1 MIKHRLS
8 IVGALLA
15 LMFVWMMP
23 SPAAADVPPA
33 NDAFSSAQEVSGDS
47 GFASGTNAGAS
58 KEASEPDHAGKPGG
72 ASVWY
77 RWTPGRNG
85 RATVSTC
92 DSDFNTLLAV
102 YTGTSVDALTP
113 VASNDDACGLG
124 SSVTFSA
131 VGGTTYRIAVDGDAA
146 ASGDIGL
153 RWFLGPTNDDFSDA
167 QLLSGDSGAFAG
179 TTVGATKE
187 LGEPDHAGNP
197 GGASIWYRWV
207 APSNGPMTIDTCDSD
222 FDTTLA
228 VYTGTSVAA
237 LTAMASNDDACGA
250 LSRVSFLAVAG
261 AAYDI
266 AVDGYYGEWGDVA
279 GGWSR
284 TAIAPEALTV
294 PTVSGE
300 TRDGAT
306 LSATTGAWSGT
317 PPIAYA
323 FEWVRCDASGSNCR
337 TIPGATAQTYTLGS
351 ADVGSRMRIFVT
363 ASNSVGSSYVN
374 SAATNIVAPV
384 PPSNASA
391 PTVEGSAKVGETLSA
406 NTGDWRG
413 TAPLTFSYQWQR
425 CDRIGG
431 ACTDLSGETSP
442 DFTLDTAAVGS
453 TIRVA
458 VTAANAVGSA
468 SAVSSPAGP
477 VRALPRCVV
486 PRVTGKSLAR
496 ARRAIVRAHCK
507 VGAVTRARSTR
518 VKKGH
523 VISQRPRPGTRR
535 AKRRPRTPR
544 REPRWRRLVNS

>member
-15 LMFVWMMP
+15 LMLVWMMP
-23 SPAAADVPPA
+23 SPASADAPPA
-33 NDAFSSAQEVSGDS
+33 NDAFSGAQEIGGDS
-47 GFASGTNAGAS
+47 GFTSGTNVGAS
-58 KEASEPDHAGKPGG
+58 KEAGEPDHAGKPGG

-77 RWTPGRNG
+77 RWTAARSG
-85 RATVSTC
+85 RATISTC
-92 DSDFNTLLAV
+92 DSVFNTLLAV
-102 YTGTSVDALTP
+102 YTGTSVEALTP
-113 VASNDDACGLG
+113 VANNDDACGAQ
-124 SSVTFSA
+124 SIATFSA
-131 VGGTTYRIAVDGDAA
+131 VGGTTYLIAVDGDDA
-146 ASGDIGL
+146 ASGEIDLGWL
-153 RWFLGPTNDDFSDA
+153 LGPTNDDFSDA

-187 LGEPDHAGNP
+187 LGEPDHAGNS

-222 FDTTLA
+222 FDTILA
-228 VYTGTSVAA
+228 VYTGTSVAT

-261 AAYDI
+261 TAYDI
-266 AVDGYYGEWGDVA
+266 AVDGYYGGWGDVA

-284 TAIAPEALTV
+284 TAIAPEATAA

-323 FEWVRCDASGSNCR
+323 FEWTRCDASGFNCR

-374 SAATNIVAPV
+374 SAATNIVAAV

-391 PTVEGSAKVGETLSA
+391 PMVEGSAKVGETLSA
-406 NTGDWRG
+406 NAGDWRG
-413 TAPLTFSYQWQR
+413 TAPFTFSYQWQR
-425 CDRIGG
+425 CDRTGG

-442 DFTLDTAAVGS
+442 DFTLDAAAVGS

-477 VRALPRCVV
+477 VRALPRCIV
-486 PRVTGKSLAR
+486 PRVTGKSLAS

-518 VKKGH
+518 VNKGH

-535 AKRRPRTPR
+535 VNGARV
-544 REPRWRRLVNS
+544 RLVVSRGGRSS